1 MASKIK
7 DLMFSVGE
15 EQGIEELLRNAELM
29 SPKNLEVPDE
39 EDACR
44 KNVGEQVRLQRYN
57 RGIFAACSGGGHIW
71 SFDVLY
77 NSEGPTQVIEGQN
90 NSTIRLIM
98 FSHKWHT
105 IEVQWDSFEY
115 QSTE

>member
-77 NSEGPTQVIEGQN
+77 NSEGPIQPNCLSQEQRRGTRDLEAKKN
-90 NSTIRLIM
+90 TDLEM
-98 FSHKWHT
+98 
-105 IEVQWDSFEY
+105 
-115 QSTE
+115 